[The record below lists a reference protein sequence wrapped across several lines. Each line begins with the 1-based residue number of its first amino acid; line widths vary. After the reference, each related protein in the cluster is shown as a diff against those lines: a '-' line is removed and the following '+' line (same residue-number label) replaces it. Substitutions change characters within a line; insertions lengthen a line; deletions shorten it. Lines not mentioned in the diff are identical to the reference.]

1 MKEYVSP
8 INMNI
13 IMKRRVSPIIMN
25 CLQQCV
31 LSIIMNLH
39 SSSKTDLQA
48 VNYVVNA
55 SVQSSI
61 QVLYMGHS
69 CL

>member
-1 MKEYVSP
+1 MLTITQAQYEYY
-8 INMNI
+8 
-13 IMKRRVSPIIMN
+13 
-25 CLQQCV
+25 
-31 LSIIMNLH
+31 H

-69 CL
+69 RL

>member
-1 MKEYVSP
+1 MSA
-8 INMNI
+8 
-13 IMKRRVSPIIMN
+13 R
-25 CLQQCV
+25 V
-31 LSIIMNLH
+31 LSLLRLY

-69 CL
+69 SL

>member
-1 MKEYVSP
+1 MY
-8 INMNI
+8 
-13 IMKRRVSPIIMN
+13 
-25 CLQQCV
+25 Q
-31 LSIIMNLH
+31 H

-69 CL
+69 RL

>member
-1 MKEYVSP
+1 MIKKVTEISKP
-8 INMNI
+8 
-13 IMKRRVSPIIMN
+13 KRFN
-25 CLQQCV
+25 KK
-31 LSIIMNLH
+31 NLKSVGMTLAKLKVQDGMH

-69 CL
+69 RL